1 MEFLLGGLSLE
12 MCIVLLSYPGESKE
26 TNVLSRLRNEY
37 SVTISFHFLSWPK
50 TSVFQ
55 LDELFETFLK

>member
-1 MEFLLGGLSLE
+1 